1 MHKKKIS
8 VAWSGGK
15 DSMLALDRIIKDD
28 RYKLDHLHTV
38 VDEETRR
45 VGLHGIHEKFIDQQ
59 AASLGLPLQKL
70 YLSAS
75 ASSFNYEQLMKG
87 YFSDLD
93 HEEFDGVLFGDIFL
107 EDLKAYREKLL
118 TESDSGLEP
127 IYPLWQEDTKSLM
140 SEFLDKGYK
149 TLLCAAD
156 KKYFS
161 EKDLGQTIDKSFIE
175 SLSPDINVCGENGEY
190 HTFVYD
196 GPLFHFP
203 VAFETGEI
211 VTKSYTY
218 NKKNDD
224 GSIEELLSSFLFVD
238 LKI

>member
-1 MHKKKIS
+1 MHKKKVS

-15 DSMLALDRIIKDD
+15 DSMLALDRIMKNDT
-28 RYKLDHLHTV
+28 YKVDHLHTV
-38 VDEETRR
+38 VDTETRR
-45 VGLHGIHEKFIDQQ
+45 VGLHGIHEKLIDQQ

-75 ASSFNYEQLMKG
+75 QSHFNYEQLMKG

-93 HEEFDGVLFGDIFL
+93 HEEFDGVMFGDIFL

-118 TESDSGLEP
+118 AESDSSLEP
-127 IYPLWQEDTKSLM
+127 IYPLWQENTKSLM
-140 SEFLDKGYK
+140 SEFLDKGYQ
-149 TLLCAAD
+149 TLVCAAN

-161 EKDLGQTIDKSFIE
+161 EKDMGQTIDNSFIA
-175 SLSPDINVCGENGEY
+175 SLPNDVDVCGENGEF

-218 NKKNDD
+218 NKKNKD
-224 GSIEELLSSFLFVD
+224 GSIEELESSFLFVD